1 MSLRYAACSSFLVN
15 KLTSS
20 SRLNSSSLPTADK
33 SYVWLAL
40 CDIVAVAVFVWEAFN
55 QWFDSSSEASSAAG
69 AAASP
74 GVRSRSAARLWLAL
88 TFRQTC
94 FLIISALIL
103 VHVRRRK
110 SVSFGCA
117 HWFLWVPL
125 LFLATVSTIAAGLFA
140 DTIPGSFLVGYV
152 AYSATTAILNTV
164 IFGSLVGSLII
175 VKRSLANFNQAKTE
189 FESPGETTAAV
200 KRRLTV
206 ITAEDIDAIREG
218 SLWIASTAS
227 SRRRDEPRSS
237 YAPHSTTSSH
247 ARTTPH
253 NIAAAPDQATPSRIP
268 FPFWPQATHST
279 TSSRNPSPRRGDTHA
294 NDFGYAPLRSRTQ
307 SLRAAAAA
315 AAAALTLS
323 SQGSWISSSLGT
335 HPTLSAWSYPTQRS
349 SPPNQAQATVEGAR
363 ALIGEQYVPSTVQA
377 ERGTATASPTSAVR
391 SQEIEISTL
400 RILAWL
406 AGVWAPLVCSLCCDD
421 ICYLTEPVD
430 PRYYLY
436 PTSPVSAA
444 PTRKAMN
451 PHPRFLSLA

>member
-1 MSLRYAACSSFLVN
+1 MRPATDVHHFLS

-20 SRLNSSSLPTADK
+20 NRRLSVSSLPTADK
-33 SYVWLAL
+33 SYVWLAI
-40 CDIVAVAVFVWEAFN
+40 CDVFAVVVFAWEAFS
-55 QWFDSSSEASSAAG
+55 QWFDSSSESSSAASSSG
-69 AAASP
+69 I
-74 GVRSRSAARLWLAL
+74 RSRSAARLWLAL

-110 SVSFGCA
+110 SVSFGWA
-117 HWFLWVPL
+117 HWYLWAPL
-125 LFLATVSTIAAGLFA
+125 IFLAGVSTVAAGLFA
-140 DTIPGSFLVGYV
+140 HTIPGSFLVGYI

-175 VKRSLANFNQAKTE
+175 VKRSLAHFDRAKK
-189 FESPGETTAAV
+189 ESEPPGETTAAE

-206 ITAEDIDAIREG
+206 VTTEDIDAIREG
-218 SLWIASTAS
+218 SLWITSTAS
-227 SRRRDEPRSS
+227 SRRRDEPSPS

-247 ARTTPH
+247 TRTTTH
-253 NIAAAPDQATPSRIP
+253 NVAVPPDPTAPPRIP
-268 FPFWPQATHST
+268 FPFWPPQATHST

-294 NDFGYAPLRSRTQ
+294 NDFGYAPFRTRTQ

-349 SPPNQAQATVEGAR
+349 SLPNRAQTAR
-363 ALIGEQYVPSTVQA
+363 EDAIAEPYAPSSVQA
-377 ERGTATASPTSAVR
+377 ERGTASPTSAAR

-406 AGVWAPLVCSLCCDD
+406 AGVWAPLVCSLFVVVM
-421 ICYLTEPVD
+421 IY
-430 PRYYLY
+430 
-436 PTSPVSAA
+436 
-444 PTRKAMN
+444 M
-451 PHPRFLSLA
+451 LSYRARRP